1 MDQKNTNEQKKKS
14 KSLNNYGRYS
24 SLAFQ
29 MIVILGL
36 GVWGGIKLDGLLH
49 LSFPIFTVILS
60 FIAVLLA
67 LYSGLKD
74 FWHMKNQ

>member
-1 MDQKNTNEQKKKS
+1 
-14 KSLNNYGRYS
+14 
-24 SLAFQ
+24 

>member
-1 MDQKNTNEQKKKS
+1 MDQKKTNDQQKKL
-14 KSLNNYGRYS
+14 KSLNSYGRYS

-36 GVWGGIKLDGLLH
+36 GVWGGLKLDSLLK
-49 LSFPIFTVILS
+49 LSFPLFTVILS
-60 FIAVLLA
+60 LIAVLLA